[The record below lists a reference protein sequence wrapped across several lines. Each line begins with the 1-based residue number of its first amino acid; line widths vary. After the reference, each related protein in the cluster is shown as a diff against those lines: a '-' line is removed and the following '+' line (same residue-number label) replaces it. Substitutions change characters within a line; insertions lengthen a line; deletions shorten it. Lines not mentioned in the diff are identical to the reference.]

1 VARRVKIKRKRPAL
15 RVRDFAVPGERMAY
29 FAPLGVTV
37 LAMVVL
43 AFIGWKIFP
52 DRPQI
57 IGLFILWPVLAVLYA
72 GRQAVGGVRSRIKR
86 EGLRTK
92 VSTTNHPELLAGIA
106 RSSALLGIRAPEVYI
121 MPGDEPTITSI
132 GGKRSAIVVTEPVV
146 EALTT
151 EELEALLA
159 RELLHLRAKH
169 TRFLNF
175 IAFFRSAGLVAK
187 LIGAPLLLMTSLM
200 GPWEQMVKSTADR
213 AALLV
218 TGRSAPL
225 NGALVKLAAGQDAMA
240 QVDPAELNDYLSA
253 GTDLTTD
260 SEMMERHYR
269 IGTFVSS
276 QPGLSERIK
285 DIAQFPRTEQG
296 RAAFEKAQAVR
307 RELQGA

>member
-1 VARRVKIKRKRPAL
+1 VARRVKIRRKRPAL
-15 RVRDFAVPGERMAY
+15 RVKDFAVPGQQMAY
-29 FAPLGVTV
+29 FVPLGVTV
-37 LAMVVL
+37 VAMAVL
-43 AFIGWKIFP
+43 AVIAWKVFP

-57 IGLFILWPVLAVLYA
+57 IGLFILWPILAVLYA
-72 GRQAVGGVRSRIKR
+72 GRQAVGEVRSRIKR

-92 VSTTNHPELLAGIA
+92 VSTNNHPELLASVA
-106 RSSALLGIRAPEVYI
+106 RNSALFGMRAPVVYV

-151 EELEALLA
+151 EELEALLV
-159 RELLHLRAKH
+159 RELLHLKAKH

-175 IAFFRSAGLVAK
+175 MAFFRSAGLVAK
-187 LIGAPLLLMTSLM
+187 IIGAPLLLMTSLM
-200 GPWEQMVKSTADR
+200 GPWEQMAKSTADR
-213 AALLV
+213 AALLAV
-218 TGRSAPL
+218 GRSAPL
-225 NGALVKLAAGQDAMA
+225 NGALVKLAAEQDAMA
-240 QVDPAELNDYLSA
+240 QVDPAELQEYLSA

-285 DIAQFPRTEQG
+285 DIAQFPKTEQG
-296 RAAFEKAQAVR
+296 RGAFEKVQAVR
-307 RELQGA
+307 RELQQA